1 MRIVNGKKGWKIR
14 ERDVNS
20 GTKGVIDNFV
30 IGFSRVDSSTSKG
43 QVFGGRADV
52 TALFERI

>member
-1 MRIVNGKKGWKIR
+1 MIIVNGKNGWKIR

-20 GTKGVIDNFV
+20 GTKGVIDNLV
-30 IGFSRVDSSTSKG
+30 IGLSRVDSSMSKG

-52 TALFERI
+52 TAMFERI

>member
-1 MRIVNGKKGWKIR
+1 MIIVNGKTGWKIR

-20 GTKGVIDNFV
+20 GAKGVIANLV
-30 IGFSRVDSSTSKG
+30 IGLLRVDSSMFKG

-52 TALFERI
+52 TAMFERI